1 VGSQGGDRLT
11 AIEAILADPAK
22 TALAI
27 AESERMLARA
37 MEMQER
43 GEIARF
49 YPVVYLDNMQI
60 IERIELVFKN
70 ERGEL
75 VLRLVGRF
83 RERVETS

>member
-1 VGSQGGDRLT
+1 ME
-11 AIEAILADPAK
+11 AIERILADPAK
-22 TALAI
+22 TAAAI

-60 IERIELVFKN
+60 IERIELVFRD

-75 VLRLVGRF
+75 VA
-83 RERVETS
+83 ERMGISK

>member
-1 VGSQGGDRLT
+1 ME
-11 AIEAILADPAK
+11 AIERILADPGK
-22 TALAI
+22 TAAAI

-60 IERIELVFKN
+60 IERIELVFRD
-70 ERGEL
+70 EHGEL
-75 VLRLVGRF
+75 VA
-83 RERVETS
+83 ERMGISK

>member
-1 VGSQGGDRLT
+1 MGSQGGDRLT
-11 AIEAILADPAK
+11 AIERILADPTK

-60 IERIELVFKN
+60 IERIELVFRD

-75 VLRLVGRF
+75 VA
-83 RERVETS
+83 ERMGLSK